1 MPELPKELVEAIE
14 RGEVSE
20 EQLRELIRLEA
31 RALGLSFEE
40 AVRRAKDKTLPSKG
54 HIASDLELLVE
65 LLPAA

>member
-1 MPELPKELVEAIE
+1 MAELPKELVEAIE
-14 RGEVSE
+14 RGEVTE

-40 AVRRAKDKTLPSKG
+40 AVERAKNKSLPSKG
-54 HIASDLELLVE
+54 HIAADLELLVE